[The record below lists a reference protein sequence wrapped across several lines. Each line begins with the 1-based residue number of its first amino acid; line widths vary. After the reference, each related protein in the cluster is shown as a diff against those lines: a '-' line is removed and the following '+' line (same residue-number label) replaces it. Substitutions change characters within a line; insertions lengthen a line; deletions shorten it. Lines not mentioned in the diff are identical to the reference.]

1 MKFSL
6 QNPEVLRLPGR
17 DKRPG
22 RKLNL
27 FHRVIMFHPLKLLP
41 IVKNGEIRIIA
52 SKGNRNSPVF
62 SCNISTWQPR
72 KAERLHNS
80 RAWQQAHGL
89 GEGKAQELHQSAS
102 RVKNA
107 QGCAPE
113 AWEMGWRAP
122 SAISWPQ
129 VLLVWTL
136 ARSCTLGEQ
145 LGVTYLLAMFR
156 WLALLRS
163 LCQRCDWRRLFAA
176 GSPGYHREDRSL
188 PAEHSGEGEADE
200 RAALLLKNICW

>member
-1 MKFSL
+1 
-6 QNPEVLRLPGR
+6 
-17 DKRPG
+17 
-22 RKLNL
+22 
-27 FHRVIMFHPLKLLP
+27 
-41 IVKNGEIRIIA
+41 
-52 SKGNRNSPVF
+52 
-62 SCNISTWQPR
+62 
-72 KAERLHNS
+72 
-80 RAWQQAHGL
+80 
-89 GEGKAQELHQSAS
+89 
-102 RVKNA
+102 
-107 QGCAPE
+107 
-113 AWEMGWRAP
+113 MGWRAP

-188 PAEHSGEGEADE
+188 SAEHSGEGEADE